1 MTRWLRIPSRF
12 SRRLNPPRKHATME
26 HFFQQICDAL
36 SRNEDLVLC
45 TIIAS
50 SGSTPRGSGAK
61 MAVFADGSTLGTV
74 GGGAVEF
81 ESIKLAKQ
89 ALLEQTTFTHGF
101 NLSPNQT
108 ADIGMICG
116 GQVVV
121 YFQFLRGG
129 DAKTLELLTAIVA
142 LFAQRRNTWLVT
154 QISEGCVRQMGIY
167 SREDGLRYM
176 EEDTDEWDI
185 LPLVR
190 PRAML
195 KKGEPSYY
203 VEPLTTAGYV
213 YIFGG
218 GHVAQELA
226 PVLAHIG
233 FAPIIF
239 EDRPDFARKELFAEA
254 ADTIVGSF
262 SNIGANISI
271 TPDDY
276 VVIMT
281 RGHQADF
288 EVLRQTLLT
297 RASYVGVIGS
307 RSKIAT
313 TNKRLLEAGIP
324 EAELARIHAP
334 IGLPIL
340 AETPAE
346 IAISIAAELILH
358 RAKQTG
364 ETA

>member
-1 MTRWLRIPSRF
+1 
-12 SRRLNPPRKHATME
+12 ME
-26 HFFQQICDAL
+26 HLFHQIRDAL
-36 SRNEDLVLC
+36 ERNEDLVLC

-81 ESIKLAKQ
+81 ESTKLAKQ
-89 ALLEQTTFTHGF
+89 ALRDKTTFTQGF

-121 YFQFLRGG
+121 YFQFFNGG
-129 DAKTLELLTAIVA
+129 DEQALA
-142 LFAQRRNTWLVT
+142 LFSAITGLFAERKNTWLVT
-154 QISEGCVRQMGIY
+154 QICQGCVRRMGFY
-167 SREDGLRYM
+167 SREDGLRFM
-176 EEDTDEWDI
+176 GEDADERDI

-195 KKGEPSYY
+195 QKGEPGYY
-203 VEPLTTAGYV
+203 VEPLTTAGFV

-218 GHVAQELA
+218 GHVAQELV

-233 FAPIIF
+233 FAPVIF
-239 EDRPDFARKELFAEA
+239 EDRLDFAKESRFPGA
-254 ADTIVGSF
+254 ANAIIGSF
-262 SNIGANISI
+262 SNIGASVSI

-281 RGHQADF
+281 RGYQADF
-288 EVLRQTLLT
+288 EVLRQALLT
-297 RASYVGVIGS
+297 RATYIGVIGS
-307 RSKIAT
+307 RSKIAV
-313 TNKRLLEAGIP
+313 TNKKLLEAGIP
-324 EAELARIHAP
+324 EAELSRIHAP

-340 AETPAE
+340 GETPAE

-358 RAKQTG
+358 RAKQTR
-364 ETA
+364 ETV

>member
-1 MTRWLRIPSRF
+1 
-12 SRRLNPPRKHATME
+12 ME
-26 HFFQQICDAL
+26 HLFHQIRDSL
-36 SRNEDLVLC
+36 LRNENLVLC

-121 YFQFLRGG
+121 YFQFFRGG
-129 DAKTLELLTAIVA
+129 DHKAIELFSAVTE
-142 LFAQRRNTWLVT
+142 LFIQRKNAWLVT

-167 SREDGLRYM
+167 SREDGLRYL

-218 GHVAQELA
+218 GHVAQELV
-226 PVLAHIG
+226 PVLAHTG
-233 FAPIIF
+233 FAPVVF
-239 EDRPDFARKELFAEA
+239 EDRPDFAKKELFPDAAE
-254 ADTIVGSF
+254 TIVGSF
-262 SNIGANISI
+262 TNVGASISI

-288 EVLRQTLLT
+288 EVLKQALLT
-297 RASYVGVIGS
+297 RATYVGVIGS

-324 EAELARIHAP
+324 ESELRRIHAP
-334 IGLPIL
+334 IGLSIR

-358 RAKQTG
+358 RTKQTE
-364 ETA
+364 ETT

>member
-1 MTRWLRIPSRF
+1 
-12 SRRLNPPRKHATME
+12 ME
-26 HFFQQICDAL
+26 HLFHQIRDAL
-36 SRNEDLVLC
+36 QRNEDLVLC

-81 ESIKLAKQ
+81 ESTKLAKQ
-89 ALLEQTTFTHGF
+89 ALRDKTTFTHGF

-121 YFQFLRGG
+121 YFQFFNGG
-129 DAKTLELLTAIVA
+129 DEQAIELFSAITE
-142 LFAQRRNTWLVT
+142 LFKKRTNTWLVT
-154 QISEGCVRQMGIY
+154 QICQGCVRRMGVY
-167 SREDGLRYM
+167 SRENGLRFM
-176 EEDTDEWDI
+176 EKDVDERDI

-195 KKGEPSYY
+195 QKSEPGYY
-203 VEPLTTAGYV
+203 VEPLTTAGFV

-218 GHVAQELA
+218 GHVAQELVW
-226 PVLAHIG
+226 VLARVG
-233 FAPIIF
+233 FAPVIF
-239 EDRPDFARKELFAEA
+239 EDRPDFAGKSLFPDA
-254 ADTIVGSF
+254 ANTVVGSF
-262 SNIGANISI
+262 SDIGASVSV

-288 EVLRQTLLT
+288 EVLRQALLT

-324 EAELARIHAP
+324 EAELSRIHAP

-340 AETPAE
+340 GETPAE
-346 IAISIAAELILH
+346 IAVSITAELILH
-358 RAKQTG
+358 RAKQTE
-364 ETA
+364 ETT

>member
-1 MTRWLRIPSRF
+1 MQ
-12 SRRLNPPRKHATME
+12 K
-26 HFFQQICDAL
+26 FFQTICDTLML
-36 SRNEDLVLC
+36 SEDLVLC

-61 MAVFADGSTLGTV
+61 MAVFADGSTIGTV

-81 ESIKLAKQ
+81 ESIKLAQQ
-89 ALLEQTTFTHGF
+89 ALQQKTTFTHGF

-121 YFQFLRGG
+121 YFQFFNGG
-129 DAKTLELLTAIVA
+129 EKSAIELFRAITH
-142 LFAQRRNTWLVT
+142 LFSQRRNTWLVT
-154 QISEGCVRQMGIY
+154 QICEGCVRQMGIY
-167 SREDGLRYM
+167 SREDGLTYM
-176 EEDTDEWDI
+176 GEDIDERDI
-185 LPLVR
+185 LAFVR

-213 YIFGG
+213 YLFGG
-218 GHVAQELA
+218 GHVAQELV
-226 PVLAHIG
+226 PVLAHVG
-233 FAPIIF
+233 FAPVVY
-239 EDRPDFARKELFAEA
+239 EDRLDFAKKELFPEA
-254 ADTIVGSF
+254 SHTIVGSF
-262 SNIGANISI
+262 SNITDHVSI
-271 TPDDY
+271 TPDDSI
-276 VVIMT
+276 VIMT

-288 EVLRQTLLT
+288 EVLRQALLT

-307 RSKIAT
+307 RSKIAS
-313 TNKRLLEAGIP
+313 TNQRLLAAGIP
-324 EAELARIHAP
+324 ENELKRIHAP

-358 RAKQTG
+358 RAQQTG
-364 ETA
+364 EKA

>member
-1 MTRWLRIPSRF
+1 MSDVLARGE
-12 SRRLNPPRKHATME
+12 N
-26 HFFQQICDAL
+26 
-36 SRNEDLVLC
+36 LVLC

-121 YFQFLRGG
+121 YFQFFKGG
-129 DAKTLELLTAIVA
+129 DEKTLEFLTAIVA
-142 LFAQRRNTWLVT
+142 RFAQRRNTWLVT

-176 EEDTDEWDI
+176 DDSTDEWDI

-218 GHVAQELA
+218 GHVAQELV
-226 PVLAHIG
+226 PVLAHVG
-233 FAPIIF
+233 FAPVVF
-239 EDRPDFARKELFAEA
+239 EDRPDFTRRELFPEA
-254 ADTIVGSF
+254 ANTISGSF
-262 SNIGANISI
+262 SAIGESVSI

-288 EVLRQTLLT
+288 EVLRQALLT
-297 RASYVGVIGS
+297 QATYVGVIGS

-313 TNKRLLEAGIP
+313 TNKRLREAGIP
-324 EAELARIHAP
+324 EPELSRIHAP

-340 AETPAE
+340 GETPAE

-364 ETA
+364 ETT

>member
-1 MTRWLRIPSRF
+1 
-12 SRRLNPPRKHATME
+12 
-26 HFFQQICDAL
+26 
-36 SRNEDLVLC
+36 
-45 TIIAS
+45 
-50 SGSTPRGSGAK
+50 
-61 MAVFADGSTLGTV
+61 MAVFADGSTFGTV

-89 ALLEQTTFTHGF
+89 ALKERTTFTHGF

-121 YFQFLRGG
+121 YFQFFRGG
-129 DAKTLELLTAIVA
+129 DLRAIDLFSAITA
-142 LFAQRRNTWLVT
+142 LFAQRKNTWLVT
-154 QISEGCVRQMGIY
+154 QISEGGVRQMGLY
-167 SREDGLRYM
+167 SREDGLRFLA
-176 EEDTDEWDI
+176 EDTEEWDI

-203 VEPLTTAGYV
+203 VEPLTTAGFVYV
-213 YIFGG
+213 FGG
-218 GHVAQELA
+218 GHVAQELV
-226 PVLAHIG
+226 PVLAHVG
-233 FAPIIF
+233 FAPVVF
-239 EDRPDFARKELFAEA
+239 EDRPEFARKELFPDAV
-254 ADTIVGSF
+254 DCIVGSF
-262 SNIGANISI
+262 SNIGSSISI
-271 TPDDY
+271 LPDDS

-288 EVLRQTLLT
+288 EVLRQALLT
-297 RASYVGVIGS
+297 RATYVGVIGS

-313 TNKRLLEAGIP
+313 TNQRLLEAGIP
-324 EAELARIHAP
+324 GTELSRIHAP

-340 AETPAE
+340 GETPAE

-358 RAKQTG
+358 RAKRTG
-364 ETA
+364 ETQ

>member
-1 MTRWLRIPSRF
+1 MCGE
-12 SRRLNPPRKHATME
+12 N
-26 HFFQQICDAL
+26 
-36 SRNEDLVLC
+36 LVLC

-101 NLSPNQT
+101 NLSSNQT

-121 YFQFLRGG
+121 YFQFLKGG
-129 DAKTLELLTAIVA
+129 DERTLELLTAIVA
-142 LFAQRRNTWLVT
+142 LFTQRRNTWLVT

-176 EEDTDEWDI
+176 AEDTDEWDI

-218 GHVAQELA
+218 GHVAQELV
-226 PVLAHIG
+226 PVLAHIE
-233 FAPIIF
+233 FAPVIF
-239 EDRPDFARKELFAEA
+239 EDRPDFARKELFAEV

-262 SNIGANISI
+262 SNIGARISI

-288 EVLRQTLLT
+288 EVLRQALLT

-324 EAELARIHAP
+324 ETELCRIHAP

-340 AETPAE
+340 GETPAK

-364 ETA
+364 ESA

>member
-1 MTRWLRIPSRF
+1 
-12 SRRLNPPRKHATME
+12 
-26 HFFQQICDAL
+26 
-36 SRNEDLVLC
+36 
-45 TIIAS
+45 
-50 SGSTPRGSGAK
+50 

-89 ALLEQTTFTHGF
+89 ALTERTTFTHGF

-121 YFQFLRGG
+121 CFQFFSGG
-129 DAKTLELLTAIVA
+129 DEKSLEFLTAIVA

-176 EEDTDEWDI
+176 DDSTDEWDI

-218 GHVAQELA
+218 GHVAQELV
-226 PVLAHIG
+226 PVLAHVG
-233 FAPIIF
+233 FTPVVF
-239 EDRPDFARKELFAEA
+239 EDRPDFARRELFPEA
-254 ADTIVGSF
+254 ANTISGSF
-262 SNIGANISI
+262 SAIGENVSI

-288 EVLRQTLLT
+288 EVLRQALLT

-324 EAELARIHAP
+324 EEELCRIHAP

-340 AETPAE
+340 GETPAE

-364 ETA
+364 ETT

>member
-1 MTRWLRIPSRF
+1 
-12 SRRLNPPRKHATME
+12 ME
-26 HFFQQICDAL
+26 HLFQQICDRL
-36 SRNEDLVLC
+36 LRNEDLVLC

-81 ESIKLAKQ
+81 ESIKLANL
-89 ALLEQTTFTHGF
+89 ALQQRTTFTHGF

-121 YFQFLRGG
+121 YIQFFGGG
-129 DAKTLELLTAIVA
+129 DERAIELFSAIIK
-142 LFAQRRNTWLVT
+142 LFQQRRNTWLVT

-167 SREDGLRYM
+167 SREEGLRFFS
-176 EEDTDEWDI
+176 EDTDEWDI

-195 KKGEPSYY
+195 KQGEPSYY
-203 VEPLTTAGYV
+203 VEPLTTAGLVYV
-213 YIFGG
+213 FGG
-218 GHVAQELA
+218 GHVAQELV

-233 FAPIIF
+233 FAPIVF
-239 EDRPDFARKELFAEA
+239 EDRPDFARKELFPEAES
-254 ADTIVGSF
+254 TVVGSF
-262 SNIGANISI
+262 SDIGASVSIS
-271 TPDDY
+271 PDDY

-288 EVLRQTLLT
+288 EVLRQALLT
-297 RASYVGVIGS
+297 QATYVGVIGS

-324 EAELARIHAP
+324 EAELSRIHAP

-340 AETPAE
+340 GETPAE

-358 RAKQTG
+358 RAKQTEG
-364 ETA
+364 TA

>member
-1 MTRWLRIPSRF
+1 
-12 SRRLNPPRKHATME
+12 
-26 HFFQQICDAL
+26 
-36 SRNEDLVLC
+36 
-45 TIIAS
+45 
-50 SGSTPRGSGAK
+50 
-61 MAVFADGSTLGTV
+61 MAVFADGSTTGTV

-89 ALLEQTTFTHGF
+89 ALVEQTTFTHGF

-116 GQVVV
+116 GQVAV
-121 YFQFLRGG
+121 YFQFLKGGMDRTIELFSNIRG
-129 DAKTLELLTAIVA
+129 
-142 LFAQRRNTWLVT
+142 LFTQRKNTWLVT
-154 QISEGCVRQMGIY
+154 QISDGGIRGMGLY
-167 SREDGLRYM
+167 SREEGLRFM
-176 EEDTDEWDI
+176 EDDTDEWDM
-185 LPLVR
+185 LPLAR
-190 PRAML
+190 PRAIL

-203 VEPLTTAGYV
+203 VEPLTTAGSV

-218 GHVAQELA
+218 GHVAQELV
-226 PVLAHIG
+226 PVLARVG
-233 FAPIIF
+233 FAPIVF
-239 EDRPDFARKELFAEA
+239 EDRPEFARRELFSEA
-254 ADTIVGSF
+254 ADTVVGSF
-262 SNIGANISI
+262 SDIGSYLSV

-288 EVLRQTLLT
+288 EVLKQALLT
-297 RASYVGVIGS
+297 RATYVGVIGS

-324 EAELARIHAP
+324 ESELSRIHAP

-340 AETPAE
+340 GETPAE

-364 ETA
+364 ETV

>member
-1 MTRWLRIPSRF
+1 MMRWLRIPLVRSRH
-12 SRRLNPPRKHATME
+12 SNRPHKARSMERL
-26 HFFQQICDAL
+26 FQQVSDTL
-36 SRNEDLVLC
+36 TRGENLVLC

-89 ALLEQTTFTHGF
+89 ALLDQTTFTHGF
-101 NLSPNQT
+101 QLSPNQT

-121 YFQFLRGG
+121 YFQFFSGR
-129 DAKTLELLTAIVA
+129 DERAIA
-142 LFAQRRNTWLVT
+142 LFRAITNLFTQRRNTWLVT
-154 QISEGCVRQMGIY
+154 QICEGCVHRMGLY
-167 SREDGLRYM
+167 SREDGLTYM
-176 EEDTDEWDI
+176 DDSADEWDI

-195 KKGEPSYY
+195 KKGELSYY

-218 GHVAQELA
+218 GHVAQELV

-233 FAPIIF
+233 FAPVVF
-239 EDRPDFARKELFAEA
+239 EDRPDFARRELFPEA
-254 ADTIVGSF
+254 ANTIFGSF
-262 SNIGANISI
+262 LAIGESI
-271 TPDDY
+271 TIAPDDY

-288 EVLRQTLLT
+288 EVLRQALLT
-297 RASYVGVIGS
+297 RATYVGVIGS
-307 RSKIAT
+307 RSKIAI

-324 EAELARIHAP
+324 EKELIRIHAP

-340 AETPAE
+340 GETPAE

-358 RAKQTG
+358 RAKQTEG
-364 ETA
+364 IL

>member
-1 MTRWLRIPSRF
+1 MQ
-12 SRRLNPPRKHATME
+12 K
-26 HFFQQICDAL
+26 FFQAICETLA
-36 SRNEDLVLC
+36 RNEDLVLC

-81 ESIKLAKQ
+81 ESIKLAQQ
-89 ALLEQTTFTHGF
+89 ALQQKTTFTHGF

-129 DAKTLELLTAIVA
+129 DAQAIALFTAIA
-142 LFAQRRNTWLVT
+142 NRFTQRKNTWLVT
-154 QISEGCVRQMGIY
+154 QICEGCVRQMGIY
-167 SREDGLRYM
+167 SREEGLQYM
-176 EEDTDEWDI
+176 AEDTDEWDI

-218 GHVAQELA
+218 GHVAQELVPA
-226 PVLAHIG
+226 LAHVG
-233 FAPIIF
+233 FAPVVY
-239 EDRPDFARKELFAEA
+239 EDRPDFAKKELFPEA
-254 ADTIVGSF
+254 SHTIVGLF
-262 SNIGANISI
+262 SRIGESVSI
-271 TPDDY
+271 TPDDF

-288 EVLRQTLLT
+288 EVLRQALLT

-307 RSKIAT
+307 RSKIAA
-313 TNKRLLEAGIP
+313 TNQRLLAAGIP
-324 EAELARIHAP
+324 ECELKRIHAP

-340 AETPAE
+340 GETPAE

-358 RAKQTG
+358 RAQQTG
-364 ETA
+364 ETT

>member
-1 MTRWLRIPSRF
+1 
-12 SRRLNPPRKHATME
+12 
-26 HFFQQICDAL
+26 
-36 SRNEDLVLC
+36 
-45 TIIAS
+45 
-50 SGSTPRGSGAK
+50 
-61 MAVFADGSTLGTV
+61 MAVFADGSSLGTV

-101 NLSPNQT
+101 NLSPNQK

-121 YFQFLRGG
+121 YFQFFRGG
-129 DAKTLELLTAIVA
+129 DHKAIELFSAMTE
-142 LFAQRRNTWLVT
+142 LFIQRKNTWLVT

-218 GHVAQELA
+218 GHVAQELV

-233 FAPIIF
+233 FAPVIF
-239 EDRPDFARKELFAEA
+239 EDRPDFAKTELFPDA
-254 ADTIVGSF
+254 AATIVGSF
-262 SNIGANISI
+262 SNVGASVSI
-271 TPDDY
+271 APDDY

-288 EVLRQTLLT
+288 EVLRQALLT
-297 RASYVGVIGS
+297 RATYVGVIGS

-313 TNKRLLEAGIP
+313 TNKRLIEADIP
-324 EAELARIHAP
+324 EAELSRIHAP

-340 AETPAE
+340 GETPAE

-358 RAKQTG
+358 RAKQTE
-364 ETA
+364 ETT

>member
-1 MTRWLRIPSRF
+1 MRG
-12 SRRLNPPRKHATME
+12 
-26 HFFQQICDAL
+26 
-36 SRNEDLVLC
+36 EDLVLC

-61 MAVFADGSTLGTV
+61 MAVFADGSTQGTV
-74 GGGAVEF
+74 GGGAVEY
-81 ESIKLAKQ
+81 ESIRLANR
-89 ALLEQTTFTHGF
+89 ALQEKTTFTHGF

-121 YFQFLRGG
+121 YIQFFSGADEATIRLFSAITDLFQ
-129 DAKTLELLTAIVA
+129 
-142 LFAQRRNTWLVT
+142 QRKNTWLVT
-154 QISEGCVRQMGIY
+154 QISEGCARQMGVY
-167 SREDGLRYM
+167 SREDGLRFM
-176 EEDTDEWDI
+176 DEDTHARDI

-195 KKGEPSYY
+195 QRGDPGYY
-203 VEPLTTAGYV
+203 VEPLTTAGFVYV
-213 YIFGG
+213 FGG
-218 GHVAQELA
+218 GHVAQELV
-226 PVLAHIG
+226 PVLARVG
-233 FAPIIF
+233 FAPVIF
-239 EDRPDFARKELFAEA
+239 EDRPDFARKDLFPEA
-254 ADTIVGSF
+254 ANTIVGSF
-262 SNIGANISI
+262 SNISASVAI
-271 TPDDY
+271 TPDDS

-288 EVLRQTLLT
+288 EVLRQALLT
-297 RASYVGVIGS
+297 RANYVGVIGS

-324 EAELARIHAP
+324 EAELMRIHAP

>member
-1 MTRWLRIPSRF
+1 MRDTLRSGG
-12 SRRLNPPRKHATME
+12 
-26 HFFQQICDAL
+26 
-36 SRNEDLVLC
+36 DLVLC

-74 GGGAVEF
+74 GGGAVEY
-81 ESIKLAKQ
+81 ESIRLAKK
-89 ALLEQTTFTHGF
+89 ALAERTTFTHGF
-101 NLSPNQT
+101 NLSHNQT

-121 YFQFLRGG
+121 YFQFFGGG
-129 DAKTLELLTAIVA
+129 DTHAIA
-142 LFAQRRNTWLVT
+142 LFEAATAQFVERKNTWLIT
-154 QISEGCVRQMGIY
+154 QISEGGVKQMGIY
-167 SREDGLRYM
+167 SREEGLQFLDD
-176 EEDTDEWDI
+176 EIEEWDI

-203 VEPLTTAGYV
+203 VEPLTMAGYA

-218 GHVAQELA
+218 GHVAQELV
-226 PVLAHIG
+226 PTIAHVG
-233 FAPIIF
+233 FAPIVF
-239 EDRPDFARKELFAEA
+239 EDRPDFARKELFPEA
-254 ADTIVGSF
+254 AETIVGSF
-262 SNIGANISI
+262 TDIGTNVSI

-276 VVIMT
+276 VIIMT

-288 EVLRQTLLT
+288 EVLRQALLT
-297 RASYVGVIGS
+297 PATYVGVIGS

-324 EAELARIHAP
+324 EADLSRIHAP

-340 AETPAE
+340 GETPAE
-346 IAISIAAELILH
+346 IAVSIAAELILH
-358 RAKQTG
+358 RARRTVE
-364 ETA
+364 ET

>member
-1 MTRWLRIPSRF
+1 
-12 SRRLNPPRKHATME
+12 
-26 HFFQQICDAL
+26 
-36 SRNEDLVLC
+36 
-45 TIIAS
+45 
-50 SGSTPRGSGAK
+50 
-61 MAVFADGSTLGTV
+61 MAVFADGSTFGTV

-89 ALLEQTTFTHGF
+89 ALKERTTFTHGF

-121 YFQFLRGG
+121 YFQFFRGG
-129 DAKTLELLTAIVA
+129 DLRAIDLFSAITA
-142 LFAQRRNTWLVT
+142 LFAQRKNTWLVT
-154 QISEGCVRQMGIY
+154 QISEGGVRQMGLY
-167 SREDGLRYM
+167 SREDGLRFLA
-176 EEDTDEWDI
+176 EDTEEWDI

-203 VEPLTTAGYV
+203 VEPLTTAGFVYV
-213 YIFGG
+213 FGG
-218 GHVAQELA
+218 GHVAQELV
-226 PVLAHIG
+226 PVLAHVG
-233 FAPIIF
+233 FAPVVF
-239 EDRPDFARKELFAEA
+239 EDRPEFARKELFPDAV
-254 ADTIVGSF
+254 DCIVGSF
-262 SNIGANISI
+262 SNIGSSISI
-271 TPDDY
+271 LPDDS

-288 EVLRQTLLT
+288 EVLRQALLT
-297 RASYVGVIGS
+297 RATYVGVIGS

-324 EAELARIHAP
+324 EAELSRIHAP

-340 AETPAE
+340 GETPAE

-358 RAKQTG
+358 RAKRTG
-364 ETA
+364 ETQ

>member
-1 MTRWLRIPSRF
+1 ME
-12 SRRLNPPRKHATME
+12 RL
-26 HFFQQICDAL
+26 FQKICASL
-36 SRNEDLVLC
+36 ARNENLVLS

-81 ESIKLAKQ
+81 ESIKLANQ
-89 ALLEQTTFTHGF
+89 ALLQQTTFTHGF

-121 YFQFLRGG
+121 YFQFLKGG
-129 DAKTLELLTAIVA
+129 DAETLELFTAIA
-142 LFAQRRNTWLVT
+142 GLFSQRRNTWLVT

-167 SREDGLRYM
+167 TREEGLRYM
-176 EEDTDEWDI
+176 AEDTDEWDI

-226 PVLAHIG
+226 PVLAHVG
-233 FAPIIF
+233 FAPVIY
-239 EDRPDFARKELFAEA
+239 EDREDFARRELFPEA
-254 ADTIVGSF
+254 AGTIVGSF
-262 SNIGANISI
+262 SDIGAQLSI

-288 EVLRQTLLT
+288 EVLRQALLT
-297 RASYVGVIGS
+297 RATYVGVIGS

-313 TNKRLLEAGIP
+313 TNKRLIEAGIP
-324 EAELARIHAP
+324 QAELSRIHAP

-340 AETPAE
+340 GETPAE

-364 ETA
+364 ETT

>member
-1 MTRWLRIPSRF
+1 MI
-12 SRRLNPPRKHATME
+12 KME
-26 HFFQQICDAL
+26 HLFHQIRDAL
-36 SRNEDLVLC
+36 QRNEDLVLC

-81 ESIKLAKQ
+81 ESVKLAKQ
-89 ALLEQTTFTHGF
+89 ALRNKTTFTHGF

-116 GQVVV
+116 GSVVV
-121 YFQFLRGG
+121 YVQFFSGG
-129 DAKTLELLTAIVA
+129 DEQALA
-142 LFAQRRNTWLVT
+142 LFSAITQAFSQKRSTWLIT
-154 QISEGCVRQMGIY
+154 QICQGCVRRMGIY
-167 SREDGLRYM
+167 SREDGLLFM
-176 EEDTDEWDI
+176 EAGMDERDI

-195 KKGEPSYY
+195 QTGEPGYY
-203 VEPLTTAGYV
+203 VEPLTTAGFV

-218 GHVAQELA
+218 GHVAQELV
-226 PVLAHIG
+226 PVIAHVG
-233 FAPIIF
+233 FAPVVF
-239 EDRPDFARKELFAEA
+239 EDRPDFAGKSLFPEA
-254 ADTIVGSF
+254 ADTVVGSF
-262 SNIGANISI
+262 SDIGASVSI

-288 EVLRQTLLT
+288 EVLHQALLT

-307 RSKIAT
+307 RSKIAA
-313 TNKRLLEAGIP
+313 TNKKLLEAGIP
-324 EAELARIHAP
+324 ESELSRIHAP

-340 AETPAE
+340 GETPAE
-346 IAISIAAELILH
+346 IAISIAAELIYH
-358 RAKQTG
+358 RAKQTR
-364 ETA
+364 EPA

>member
-1 MTRWLRIPSRF
+1 MS
-12 SRRLNPPRKHATME
+12 
-26 HFFQQICDAL
+26 
-36 SRNEDLVLC
+36 
-45 TIIAS
+45 
-50 SGSTPRGSGAK
+50 
-61 MAVFADGSTLGTV
+61 VFADGPALGPV

-81 ESIKLAKQ
+81 ESIKLANQ

-129 DAKTLELLTAIVA
+129 DEKTLELLTAIVA

-167 SREDGLRYM
+167 SREDGLRYL

-218 GHVAQELA
+218 GHVAQELV
-226 PVLAHIG
+226 PVLAHVG

-254 ADTIVGSF
+254 ANAIVGSF
-262 SNIGANISI
+262 SDIGKSLSI

-288 EVLRQTLLT
+288 EVLRQALLT

-324 EAELARIHAP
+324 EAELCRIHAP

-340 AETPAE
+340 GETPAE

-364 ETA
+364 EST

>member
-1 MTRWLRIPSRF
+1 ME
-12 SRRLNPPRKHATME
+12 RLFH
-26 HFFQQICDAL
+26 QIRDAL
-36 SRNEDLVLC
+36 IRNEDLVLC

-61 MAVFADGSTLGTV
+61 MAVFADGSTIGTV
-74 GGGAVEF
+74 GGGAVEY
-81 ESIKLAKQ
+81 ESIRLAMR
-89 ALLEQTTFTHGF
+89 ALQEKTTFTHGF

-121 YFQFLRGG
+121 YIQFFSGG
-129 DAKTLELLTAIVA
+129 DENAVRLFSAIAEL
-142 LFAQRRNTWLVT
+142 FQQRKNTWLVT
-154 QISEGCVRQMGIY
+154 QISEGCARRMGIY
-167 SREDGLRYM
+167 SREEGLRFM
-176 EEDTDEWDI
+176 DEDTDKRDI

-195 KKGEPSYY
+195 RTGDPGYY
-203 VEPLTTAGYV
+203 VEPLTTAGFAYL
-213 YIFGG
+213 FGG
-218 GHVAQELA
+218 GHVAQELV
-226 PVLAHIG
+226 PVLARVG
-233 FAPIIF
+233 FAPVVF
-239 EDRPDFARKELFAEA
+239 EDRPDFATKELFPEA
-254 ADTIVGSF
+254 ANTIVGSF
-262 SNIGANISI
+262 SEIGAEVTI
-271 TPDDY
+271 TPDDA
-276 VVIMT
+276 VIIMT

-288 EVLRQTLLT
+288 EVLRQALLT
-297 RASYVGVIGS
+297 RANYVGVIGS